1 MPTKRVVS
9 EHSENRQKLILL
21 MNTLRQEAA
30 ANGDD
35 LAARLLDDM
44 ARLLDAALA
53 SSNH

>member
-1 MPTKRVVS
+1 MPTKRVTS
-9 EHSENRQKLILL
+9 DRSENRQKLILL
-21 MNTLRQEAA
+21 MTNLGQEAA

-53 SSNH
+53 SPNH